1 MELNETAQATYLLA
15 IENSGRVA
23 ASEALSLAMRRS
35 GD

>member
-1 MELNETAQATYLLA
+1 MKLLKLRTLLA